1 MKWRVFV
8 GITLRAI
15 FSKALRFS
23 VYFYLFLVCFF
34 VYYYFRVF
42 PLLEGLLFIYVVIV
56 YFFHFLMLFI
66 IPFSVDRLKLSLIS
80 LLSSWVGLIANE
92 NFSFV
97 RILLCIL

>member
-15 FSKALRFS
+15 ISKALRLS
-23 VYFYLFLVCFF
+23 VYFNLFLVCFS

-56 YFFHFLMLFI
+56 FFIISECCLSFPFTYFDSIMLFI
-66 IPFSVDRLKLSLIS
+66 LYMCVCCKSYRFQD
-80 LLSSWVGLIANE
+80 E
-92 NFSFV
+92 
-97 RILLCIL
+97 